1 MQYKPHT
8 AALITACAILT
19 AMPATAAVQIKEGAF
34 AEVRVKPPVPII
46 HRGLSFCRRLKVS
59 SPMLWLQMP
68 LLRSAE
74 TLH

>member
-19 AMPATAAVQIKEGAF
+19 TMPATAAVQIKEPSSCGSKAACSDYSSGVEF
-34 AEVRVKPPVPII
+34 
-46 HRGLSFCRRLKVS
+46 LRRLKVS
-59 SPMLWLQMP
+59 SPMLCLQMP
-68 LLRSAE
+68 LLRSTE